1 MGAIPNRISMI
12 PCCCNPIPF
21 GMIVNLYG
29 MEPVP
34 NRISIIPRGSKA
46 IPFGIWPN
54 QRSFRLCRSDS
65 EGFHWFLKQTQ
76 KRFHSWFLFYRLMF
90 PVFCCNQPVL
100 SCFLLCVQLQFLARH
115 PAAFLFPVF
124 SYRLVAKACFV
135 HPHPEVAENTDGAMG
150 CREKFSA
157 SGGYQNKKS
166 APG

>member
-21 GMIVNLYG
+21 GMIVILYG

-65 EGFHWFLKQTQ
+65 EGFHRFLEQIQ
-76 KRFHSWFLFYRLMF
+76 KRFHPWFLFYRLMLPVF
-90 PVFCCNQPVL
+90 HATSLFYPVFCCVVNCNSCSGILLLFFFLFFHTGWLQKPVL
-100 SCFLLCVQLQFLARH
+100 CTHILRWPKIQ
-115 PAAFLFPVF
+115 
-124 SYRLVAKACFV
+124 
-135 HPHPEVAENTDGAMG
+135 MG
-150 CREKFSA
+150 
-157 SGGYQNKKS
+157 
-166 APG
+166 P